1 MVDHAKKRMHDPT
14 TLPAL
19 THIETCIDQVQHW
32 IIYGGWTPSE
42 PIHTQHYE
50 PSNGKLRDIDYV
62 PYWPDG
68 VMHWVLIEAIYDVVV
83 PKMDPYC
90 IAGIKGRGPHSAAK
104 QVARW
109 MKTDRAGMK
118 YGAELDIHHCFPES
132 DHDFIE
138 YGYRQLI
145 KDKYWL
151 RMADAV
157 VDSFPNGLPIGY
169 VTSHWFQNLAMT
181 AFDRYVRGLD
191 GVEHYYRYADNV
203 HLYGPNKRKL
213 HRALEAAM
221 EWLAAADYLLAG
233 LPHRL
238 HRRRRQA
245 PRPRPR
251 WAGFCDLL
259 RPHDLPQA
267 HHAAADPAVSQHQGP
282 PAWCADA
289 ASSQAGRVSHR
300 PAETR

>member
-1 MVDHAKKRMHDPT
+1 MVDHAKKRMRDPT

-19 THIETCIDQVQHW
+19 THIETCIDKVQRW

-151 RMADAV
+151 RLADAV
-157 VDSFPNGLPIGY
+157 VDSFPNGFADWICDIALVPK
-169 VTSHWFQNLAMT
+169 SCH
-181 AFDRYVRGLD
+181 D
-191 GVEHYYRYADNV
+191 GV
-203 HLYGPNKRKL
+203 
-213 HRALEAAM
+213 
-221 EWLAAADYLLAG
+221 
-233 LPHRL
+233 
-238 HRRRRQA
+238 
-245 PRPRPR
+245 
-251 WAGFCDLL
+251 
-259 RPHDLPQA
+259 
-267 HHAAADPAVSQHQGP
+267 
-282 PAWCADA
+282 
-289 ASSQAGRVSHR
+289 
-300 PAETR
+300 